1 MTDSPTLSTAPPVD
15 DPPARN
21 ERLEDGGGQE
31 SLDGA
36 PAIAAPATGYSV
48 RRSVEQHLIWLVIAI
63 AVLLT
68 SALLSTSGETTIF
81 WPGTQT
87 PLPSL
92 CHMKRVTGL
101 DCPGC
106 GLTRCFI
113 SLAHGDAAS
122 AWNFNPAGVLLF
134 GMLVAQI
141 PYRLAQIW
149 RVKNGRGEWRHR
161 RLSVVLTVVFVSLL
175 MIQWFWKLFE
185 ALSSWNG

>member
-1 MTDSPTLSTAPPVD
+1 
-15 DPPARN
+15 
-21 ERLEDGGGQE
+21 
-31 SLDGA
+31 
-36 PAIAAPATGYSV
+36 
-48 RRSVEQHLIWLVIAI
+48 
-63 AVLLT
+63 
-68 SALLSTSGETTIF
+68 
-81 WPGTQT
+81 
-87 PLPSL
+87 
-92 CHMKRVTGL
+92 MKRVTGL